1 LNSVIRRILGIW
13 LALLVANAIYG
24 VVVQG
29 DIDRL
34 IMKSAVTTL
43 DFGVLAL
50 SIWLF
55 PPQLSP

>member
-1 LNSVIRRILGIW
+1 MNPVIRRILGIW

-24 VVVQG
+24 VAFQG
-29 DIDRL
+29 DVDRL
-34 IMKSAVTTL
+34 IMKSFVTTF

-55 PPQLSP
+55 PPHLSP